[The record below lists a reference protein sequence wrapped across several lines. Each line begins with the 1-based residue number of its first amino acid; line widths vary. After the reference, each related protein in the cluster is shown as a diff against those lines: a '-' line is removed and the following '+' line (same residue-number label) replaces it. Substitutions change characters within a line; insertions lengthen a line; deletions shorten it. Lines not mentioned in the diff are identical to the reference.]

1 MMNILILRT
10 TPNHVDLK
18 HYNIQEIGLAKALIR
33 KGHVCDVA
41 FYGGNKAD
49 RIQEYMFDNDRS
61 LKIIWLRGFGAFYEV
76 FFPTLH
82 NYVDNYDII
91 QVGGYVGITSCYLN
105 RKAKNKTVNY
115 NGLYYCKDNLGD
127 IKKAKVWDKILLPLQ
142 CKKKM
147 VVGTK
152 SVLATEYLKN
162 KGIQNVTT
170 IGVGLDLDNLRG
182 NVSGNNIF
190 VEQLKSKKDNHKYL
204 LYIGVLEP
212 RRNIL
217 FLLEVFSEILKKDV
231 NYRLV
236 LIGKGKDEY
245 TKQVDGK
252 IEELGIEDKI
262 IRSTKVE
269 QKFLPEIYKTCD
281 AFLLPTRYEIF
292 GMVLLE
298 AMYYGLPVFTTYN
311 GGSSTIMDENHGV
324 VVPELNIEKWSQK
337 VIEVLSDTNKTQY
350 ICQNACKKIENEFT
364 WDALSEKFLD
374 VYKERLKMSD

>member
-1 MMNILILRT
+1 M
-10 TPNHVDLK
+10 
-18 HYNIQEIGLAKALIR
+18 
-33 KGHVCDVA
+33 
-41 FYGGNKAD
+41 
-49 RIQEYMFDNDRS
+49 
-61 LKIIWLRGFGAFYEV
+61 GF
-76 FFPTLH
+76 
-82 NYVDNYDII
+82 
-91 QVGGYVGITSCYLN
+91 TSCYLN
-105 RKAKNKTVNY
+105 RKAKNKVVNY
-115 NGLYYCKDNLGD
+115 NGLYYCEDNLGD
-127 IKKAKVWDKILLPLQ
+127 IKKARLWDKTLLPLQ

-190 VEQLKSKKDNHKYL
+190 VEKLKSKKDNHKYL

-236 LIGKGKDEY
+236 LIGKGKNEY

-262 IRSTKVE
+262 IRSTKIE

-311 GGSSTIMDENHGV
+311 GGSSMIMDENNGV

-337 VIEVLSDTNKTQY
+337 VIEVLADTNKTQY
-350 ICQNACKKIENEFT
+350 ISRNACKKIENEFT

-374 VYKERLKMSD
+374 VYKERDQL